1 MKGVVTLYVLNI
13 ELHDLK
19 DSNAL
24 WKEIKDFGVSLTDL
38 ITVSYVH
45 GICDIDDAQIILLLC
60 EKYAHCTNVSIKKE
74 QV

>member
-1 MKGVVTLYVLNI
+1 MKGVITLYVLNI

-24 WKEIKDFGVSLTDL
+24 WQEIKDFGVNLTDL

-45 GICDIDDAQIILLLC
+45 GFCNLEDAQVIILLC
-60 EKYAHCTNVSIKKE
+60 EKYAHCTNLYLKKE